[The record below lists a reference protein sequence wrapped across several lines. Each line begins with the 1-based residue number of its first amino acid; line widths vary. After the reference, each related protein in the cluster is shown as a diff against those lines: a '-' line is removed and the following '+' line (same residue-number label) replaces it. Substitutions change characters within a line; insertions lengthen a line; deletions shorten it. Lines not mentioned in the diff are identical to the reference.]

1 MKCPWRKLL
10 KTIYGNRNRQIQGVH
25 KVMNDLP
32 DPAIFKE
39 MGAGSIDAIALFDQ
53 LGKNFD
59 LKAFNP

>member
-1 MKCPWRKLL
+1 
-10 KTIYGNRNRQIQGVH
+10 
-25 KVMNDLP
+25 MNDLP